1 MSSDIQ
7 AKLNQAMSQLQ
18 SFGLNTKSGKCSSG
32 ENSEFVN
39 SIFGLV
45 QNGQTAIE
53 GNDQQKAQAITN
65 IVEGLLEILNFASN
79 QVSKANKEVKT
90 NSDAIDKN
98 AASADEKAKEVE
110 TIVKELVAG
119 ICTNTSNISKAMDV
133 IKELGDVSLKD
144 VQSEIQEQL
153 DRIDQAKKDLEAPGK
168 REEALNTIK
177 TAAGAINGLVQNIQ
191 NIQTSIEAKNAVV
204 EENVDL
210 ISKQIAESATAIS
223 EGVADIQKY
232 IQNGTALGANASQIS
247 TQGGIDVPTG
257 NAEITAGEAI
267 TAIGSGGQGVKLI
280 MDGKQRVSAGQTRI
294 QGGAKNLQSLTQ
306 SIGNMRRDISSLAD
320 FTNAIGKVGEEVVDL
335 VGQYNALTTPY
346 IEATGSWDVDT
357 IISENALLQSQVES
371 FEGSQTT
378 VNTDNQEGQAQQNPQ
393 AGLFTFET
401 KKMRDAFGI

>member
-1 MSSDIQ
+1 
-7 AKLNQAMSQLQ
+7 MSQLQ
-18 SFGLNTKSGKCSSG
+18 SFGLDIKSGKCSSG

-45 QNGQTAIE
+45 QNGQTAVE

-65 IVEGLLEILNFASN
+65 IVEGLLGMLNFASN

-90 NSDAIDKN
+90 NAGAIDEN
-98 AASADEKAKEVE
+98 ASKADKKAKEVE
-110 TIVKELVAG
+110 AKVKELVAG
-119 ICTNTSNISKAMDV
+119 IGTNTSNISKAMDV

-153 DRIDQAKKDLEAPGK
+153 DIIDQAKKDLEDPEK

-191 NIQTSIEAKNAVV
+191 NIQTSIEAQNAVV

-210 ISKQIAESATAIS
+210 ISNQITESATAIS
-223 EGVADIQKY
+223 EGVTDIQQY
-232 IQNGTALGANASQIS
+232 IQNGSALGANATQIS
-247 TQGGIDVPTG
+247 SQGGVDVPTG
-257 NAEITAGEAI
+257 NAEIKAGEAI
-267 TAIGSGGQGVKLI
+267 NSNAVTAIGSGGQGAKLI
-280 MDGKQRVSAGQTRI
+280 MDGNQRVSAGQTRI

-306 SIGNMRRDISSLAD
+306 AIGKMGQDISSLTD
-320 FTNAIGKVGEEVVDL
+320 FTNAIGKVGEGVVDL
-335 VGQYNALTTPY
+335 VGQYDALVTPY

-371 FEGSQTT
+371 FEGTQTT
-378 VNTDNQEGQAQQNPQ
+378 VSTDNQEGQAQQNPQ
-393 AGLFTFET
+393 AGQFTFET
-401 KKMRDAFGI
+401 EKMRKAFGI